1 MTIYMRFENSKQVE
15 TTVLENKPV
24 GDGWHEAPESFSWQ
38 KSYCLAEGGKVVE
51 RSEEDIQKELLD
63 NAKLGALDSV
73 RTYYDNYTD
82 KYSGSSHQKAK
93 SYEIQ
98 AKAAENILAKP
109 ESIDEKDLKIIE
121 PLAKVRDI
129 SVVDMA
135 KLIQGKAQK
144 AVKAI
149 AKCEE
154 LEDLAKKKIKE
165 IKSEKELYSF
175 LDNLKQQIQDS
186 LEPV

>member
-1 MTIYMRFENSKQVE
+1 MPIYIRFENSRQVE
-15 TTVLENKPV
+15 TGVMENRPE
-24 GDGWHEAPESFSWQ
+24 GWYEAPKDFDWQ
-38 KSYCLAEGGKVVE
+38 KSYCLTEGGEIVE
-51 RSEEDIQKELLD
+51 RTKEDIQQELLD
-63 NAKLGALDSV
+63 NAKFGALDSLHF
-73 RTYYDNYTD
+73 YFDNFTHG
-82 KYSGSSHQKAK
+82 YSGRSHQKAK

-121 PLAKVRDI
+121 PLAKVREI

-135 KLIQGKAQK
+135 KLIQGKAKK

-154 LEDLAKKKIKE
+154 LEDTAKKKIKE
-165 IKSEKELYSF
+165 IKSEEELYNF
-175 LDNLKQQIQDS
+175 LDNLKLQIKDS
-186 LEPV
+186 LKDL